1 MTSYK
6 YDPIYLSN
14 LALQAAYEKLYGEQK
29 TMTKEERLQKIEDEA
44 RKLREEIEAEKKI
57 DTSES
62 GVYLC
67 EDSNSQWLSA
77 FEPFT
82 NNEVLICIE
91 DDGSIT
97 RSANNH
103 FAKSAKAKLTDEEAE
118 KLFRY
123 AKKLVQDRP

>member
-103 FAKSAKAKLTDEEAE
+103 FAKSAKAKLTDKEAA
-118 KLFRY
+118 KLFDF
-123 AKKLVQDRP
+123 AVKLVQDRP